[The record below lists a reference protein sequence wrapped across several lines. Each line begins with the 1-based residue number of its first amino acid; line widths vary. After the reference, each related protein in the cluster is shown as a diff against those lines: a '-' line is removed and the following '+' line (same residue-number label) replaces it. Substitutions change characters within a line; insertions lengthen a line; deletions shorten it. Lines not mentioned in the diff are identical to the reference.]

1 MKKIPRQETSRSKKE
16 IIQSLEKRIQEVKTV
31 FSLVKSSKDVRP
43 WLETEENSP
52 TIEELNH
59 LMSFFQ
65 QDKNKKQV
73 IFATLDKDKVRIKT
87 SEMPEVL
94 KFLQGDESRLEV
106 ANNIADK
113 FDLDFE
119 EIINIITTFEK
130 DNYIARIALFNKWIE
145 KDNNNVDI
153 TDLSQH
159 VIFNEDFTGHCQARL
174 FSDIK
179 RRYYFY
185 YF

>member
-1 MKKIPRQETSRSKKE
+1 
-16 IIQSLEKRIQEVKTV
+16 
-31 FSLVKSSKDVRP
+31 
-43 WLETEENSP
+43 
-52 TIEELNH
+52 
-59 LMSFFQ
+59 
-65 QDKNKKQV
+65 
-73 IFATLDKDKVRIKT
+73 
-87 SEMPEVL
+87 MPEVL

-174 FSDIK
+174 FISWLKQENNNVNVAILKDVITSIIFEPQIEVEK
-179 RRYYFY
+179 EVVRDNKVNNDNLKLEIVKVGVSGVVPIAVDSYTACNA
-185 YF
+185 